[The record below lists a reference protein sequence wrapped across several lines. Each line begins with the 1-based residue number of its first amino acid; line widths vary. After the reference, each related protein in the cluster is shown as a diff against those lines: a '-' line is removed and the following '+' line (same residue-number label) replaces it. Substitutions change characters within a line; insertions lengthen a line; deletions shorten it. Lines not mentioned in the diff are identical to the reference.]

1 MESVRQHFTWPRNGF
16 LFWQFFPC
24 LLLIVFGKAKDQ
36 ELVVVPNDLCYLCA
50 ALLSV
55 PQCSSLFFFGAWP
68 PPSAVYFITCGQL
81 PTKVG
86 NKNGSKWKSLA
97 NQRVLAAACLQII
110 CYIYVERQLGTE
122 SYNIPCQ
129 HREVLRDNKK
139 LQRRKKYPQWY
150 FICTDCLKLYTKYS
164 SWNICNYNKIV
175 YIFDCF
181 YRSIFFYHIVIIPR
195 ISIYLFFSL
204 YQKSLSKQTLKLW
217 EPKQKIAKWVEKQGP
232 STKAEMF
239 GSWKMIHHLART
251 SFLPFFLFDVLF
263 LALCSL
269 AYPLRWDAT
278 VARFHTHIQAFSSD
292 ESSAISLCVCSGVA
306 RLCLCFLRGAGFLHL
321 PLSLFFLLYFPIFP
335 TLSLQ
340 WLK

>member
-1 MESVRQHFTWPRNGF
+1 
-16 LFWQFFPC
+16 
-24 LLLIVFGKAKDQ
+24 
-36 ELVVVPNDLCYLCA
+36 VVVPNDLCYLCA

-55 PQCSSLFFFGAWP
+55 PQCSSLFFFGARP
-68 PPSAVYFITCGQL
+68 SPSAVYFITCGQL

-150 FICTDCLKLYTKYS
+150 FICTDCSKLYTKYS

-195 ISIYLFFSL
+195 ISIYLFFLCIRNHWVNKPWNYENRNKKLRSGWKSRARRRR
-204 YQKSLSKQTLKLW
+204 QKC
-217 EPKQKIAKWVEKQGP
+217 
-232 STKAEMF
+232 
-239 GSWKMIHHLART
+239 LALERWFT
-251 SFLPFFLFDVLF
+251 IWLALPSFLSSFSMS
-263 LALCSL
+263 CSL
-269 AYPLRWDAT
+269 PSALW
-278 VARFHTHIQAFSSD
+278 HTHFVGTRLWPGSTLTYKRFPRMSHQPFPFAF
-292 ESSAISLCVCSGVA
+292 VVV
-306 RLCLCFLRGAGFLHL
+306 
-321 PLSLFFLLYFPIFP
+321 
-335 TLSLQ
+335 
-340 WLK
+340 